1 MNLKNYQ
8 NHSVMVCF
16 SKIMGSPP
24 SLSSQSYTQRDDLLF
39 HGNSFLLPSFFSPSF
54 VCFLLSFFLHTPPTT
69 LDVEKLDQLELSA
82 IFDAADVDGTGQIA
96 YAEFLAATL
105 DTSVFLREDRLR
117 DAFNLLDED
126 SSGTSE
132 YFEFF
137 FFCFLDFF
145 LFPFRTRDF

>member
-1 MNLKNYQ
+1 MKKN
-8 NHSVMVCF
+8 
-16 SKIMGSPP
+16 
-24 SLSSQSYTQRDDLLF
+24 
-39 HGNSFLLPSFFSPSF
+39 
-54 VCFLLSFFLHTPPTT
+54 LSFASFHHKPPTT

-137 FFCFLDFF
+137 
-145 LFPFRTRDF
+145 LFP

>member
-1 MNLKNYQ
+1 M
-8 NHSVMVCF
+8 
-16 SKIMGSPP
+16 
-24 SLSSQSYTQRDDLLF
+24 
-39 HGNSFLLPSFFSPSF
+39 
-54 VCFLLSFFLHTPPTT
+54 
-69 LDVEKLDQLELSA
+69 SA

-137 FFCFLDFF
+137 FCFLDFF
-145 LFPFRTRDF
+145 LFPFRTRNF

>member
-1 MNLKNYQ
+1 
-8 NHSVMVCF
+8 MVTPF
-16 SKIMGSPP
+16 FFP
-24 SLSSQSYTQRDDLLF
+24 SFCLLSSF
-39 HGNSFLLPSFFSPSF
+39 FFSSQ
-54 VCFLLSFFLHTPPTT
+54 TTNNT

-137 FFCFLDFF
+137 
-145 LFPFRTRDF
+145 LFP